1 MRFFA
6 FLLCAS
12 FASAALVKREAEAA
26 ADPVA
31 DPEAEPVYGLNA
43 SGGDNSKL
51 WTILYIKPHP

>member
-26 ADPVA
+26 PEA
-31 DPEAEPVYGLNA
+31 DPEAEPVYGLDVN
-43 SGGDNSKL
+43 GGDAICKESYFISII
-51 WTILYIKPHP
+51 T